1 MISREIELA
10 CNYRKCRQP
19 LVETAIVTICQHIF
33 CLSHGPGLET
43 GQHRTNCPA
52 CNSPLDRNAN
62 DFIEVDLQP
71 SDRFKSLILAGQ
83 SPEIILDITRRAI
96 TFYELQQSLR
106 SQFLEYVA
114 AKSIEKTR
122 SIEKELKSL
131 MLKMKEENSVYEHM
145 KKALTQECEELRSKL
160 IASDQKLSHLE
171 RECQKLRI
179 SARNINNSS
188 SSEAQPLNRSF
199 ANPNNVVKNSWK
211 PDLKRTHREI
221 RASPDSLSD
230 YSPLRSAMR
239 LHQDGQLFDQSFI
252 PDRGSPFRFVPVNSI
267 NPDAEKG
274 NPSKAFQFPFG
285 N

>member
-1 MISREIELA
+1 MA

-33 CLSHGPGLET
+33 CLSHGPSLEA

-52 CNSPLDRNAN
+52 CNSSLDRNAN

-83 SPEIILDITRRAI
+83 SPDIILDITKRAI
-96 TFYELQQSLR
+96 TFFVLQQSLG

-179 SARNINNSS
+179 SARNANNSTS
-188 SSEAQPLNRSF
+188 NEAQLMNRSF
-199 ANPNNVVKNSWK
+199 AHPNNIAKSSWK
-211 PDLKRTHREI
+211 SDLKRTHREMH
-221 RASPDSLSD
+221 ASPDSLSD
-230 YSPLRSAMR
+230 YSPLRSTMR
-239 LHQDGQLFDQSFI
+239 VHQDGQIFGQPLI
-252 PDRGSPFRFVPVNSI
+252 PDRGSPFRFVPINSL
-267 NPDAEKG
+267 NPDTEKG
-274 NPSKAFQFPFG
+274 SSTKAFQFPFG
-285 N
+285 K